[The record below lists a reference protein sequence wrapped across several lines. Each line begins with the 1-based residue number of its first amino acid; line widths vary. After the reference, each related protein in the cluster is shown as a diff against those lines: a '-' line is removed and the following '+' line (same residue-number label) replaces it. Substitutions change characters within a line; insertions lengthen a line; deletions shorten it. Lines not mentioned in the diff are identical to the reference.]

1 MQLVIGLLITAL
13 SSCLSTPTL
22 SVEEILDNI
31 EKSDVSSVTADVYY
45 SRTDP
50 ILERKEIRT
59 GKIIFRT
66 SDDNTREAA
75 ILFDT
80 RIIGRRREDRQ
91 KHYIFSG
98 RWMVE
103 IDHEQKQFI
112 KRELV
117 APGENGI
124 NPFELNLIFLI
135 YVQLLFFDH
144 FSGNFL
150 I

>member
-1 MQLVIGLLITAL
+1 MPSSRIDARESGMLMQLVIGFLITVL

-91 KHYIFSG
+91 KHYIFYTEKMPISRCMYPVSG
-98 RWMVE
+98 SWTE
-103 IDHEQKQFI
+103 
-112 KRELV
+112 
-117 APGENGI
+117 
-124 NPFELNLIFLI
+124 
-135 YVQLLFFDH
+135 
-144 FSGNFL
+144 
-150 I
+150 